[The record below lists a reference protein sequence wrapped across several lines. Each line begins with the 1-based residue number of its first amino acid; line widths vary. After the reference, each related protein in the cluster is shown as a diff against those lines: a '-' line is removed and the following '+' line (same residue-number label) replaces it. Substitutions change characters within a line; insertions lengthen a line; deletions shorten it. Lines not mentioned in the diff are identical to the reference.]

1 MALKVAAVLALVLA
15 LLPGAAHAQ
24 TPDAGVPQTP
34 APHATD
40 AGAPDALP
48 AERPAELEPPQPL
61 VPTTVPYPA
70 GAPPHELPI
79 VVRIKISLG
88 ADGTV
93 HKVELLSHSLPVF
106 DDAVVRAAQ
115 GFTFQPARYGGQP
128 VPVEIT
134 FTHTFQPPPP
144 PPAPTVDAG
153 PPLDSALRGRLLE
166 MGTRLPVVSAT
177 VAALVGERHYTAETD
192 AKGHFRLPL
201 PSGDARITVH
211 AAGYN
216 AFLQQEHLASHQ
228 ELAVTYY
235 IERESYDPYEIVI
248 VEEKR
253 REEVSRITL
262 RGPEITEVPGTFGDP
277 FRVIQALPGA
287 ASIVALLPFPVIRG
301 ASPNSTGFLLDG
313 TRVPLLYHLLVGT
326 SVIHPEFIDEVQ
338 FYPGGA
344 PVIYGGYTG
353 GIVDGITHRARPD
366 EHLID
371 LDANLLQAGGL
382 IRQPIPQLGATVT
395 AAGRYGYPGLILSLA
410 TNQLSLSYWDYQF
423 RIDGGNPRNGWTA
436 SFFGAGDELDTPSSS
451 APAGSS
457 NPPLAPALIL
467 DFHRAD
473 LRAYH
478 GSGGFDGL
486 YRLVLGY
493 DHTDSSGT
501 NVQTWVAEPS
511 LRWHY
516 RAGERLTLVWG
527 LEGSFHDYV
536 QGAASSTAGAD
547 TLSLN
552 SITQD
557 LHALYQG
564 SALAEVLWR
573 PTSRWLIR
581 PGVRTDVYYDKTTTK
596 SGADPRLTMRYKL
609 LTRELAGVAADSDDS
624 AVWLKAAV
632 GLYHQPPRFVLP
644 LPGLDTMPLKYGLQ
658 QSIQTSLGAEVPL
671 SQNFSATV
679 EGYFAYMDPTIFD
692 LTVNSETLNTVGN
705 TTLVPT
711 STIAPQTNAQ
721 QLLDRLT
728 EPHTGRAYGLETMIR
743 RQSKSGLY
751 GWLSYT
757 LSRSERYQ
765 NGVWAP
771 YDFDRT
777 HIVNLVAGLR
787 LPRNWDVGVRF
798 QYQSGT
804 PATTTSGYNTARIDG
819 YDRIDVR
826 VDKRAVYKGWLLD
839 FYVDIM
845 NAALMSEE
853 ITPGVNI
860 RYVLPTVGLRAR
872 F

>member
-106 DDAVVRAAQ
+106 VDAVVRAAQ

-235 IERESYDPYEIVI
+235 IERDSYDPYEIVI

-609 LTRELAGVAADSDDS
+609 LTR
-624 AVWLKAAV
+624 
-632 GLYHQPPRFVLP
+632 
-644 LPGLDTMPLKYGLQ
+644 
-658 QSIQTSLGAEVPL
+658 
-671 SQNFSATV
+671 
-679 EGYFAYMDPTIFD
+679 
-692 LTVNSETLNTVGN
+692 
-705 TTLVPT
+705 
-711 STIAPQTNAQ
+711 
-721 QLLDRLT
+721 
-728 EPHTGRAYGLETMIR
+728 
-743 RQSKSGLY
+743 
-751 GWLSYT
+751 
-757 LSRSERYQ
+757 
-765 NGVWAP
+765 
-771 YDFDRT
+771 
-777 HIVNLVAGLR
+777 
-787 LPRNWDVGVRF
+787 
-798 QYQSGT
+798 
-804 PATTTSGYNTARIDG
+804 
-819 YDRIDVR
+819 
-826 VDKRAVYKGWLLD
+826 
-839 FYVDIM
+839 
-845 NAALMSEE
+845 
-853 ITPGVNI
+853 
-860 RYVLPTVGLRAR
+860 
-872 F
+872 